1 MKEVADLKQNKTKQ
15 KAECSTSGAF
25 IFFWRVH
32 KQPLFWHMSHTTAH
46 GDATVVF
53 NKVFTSL
60 RKAKRVT

>member
-32 KQPLFWHMSHTTAH
+32 KQPYFDTWATQLHM
-46 GDATVVF
+46 GMPLLYLIKYLQV
-53 NKVFTSL
+53 
-60 RKAKRVT
+60 